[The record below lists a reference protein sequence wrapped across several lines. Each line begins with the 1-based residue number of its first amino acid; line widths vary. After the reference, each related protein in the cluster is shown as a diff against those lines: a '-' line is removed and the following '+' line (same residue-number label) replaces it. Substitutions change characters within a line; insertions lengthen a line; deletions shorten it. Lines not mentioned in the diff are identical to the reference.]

1 MSTTLAI
8 FKNGLPSFLR
18 GVELDETTKALA
30 GGGGGKRI
38 SIKGGVFR
46 MIANGEEVATNE
58 DRAMNIVIVKASPTV
73 SRTYYEG
80 QYREG
85 ETIGPVC
92 WSADGVRPAAEAPKK
107 QCATCQGCPK
117 DVKGS
122 GQGDTKACRFNQK
135 LAVVLEGDTGGD
147 VYELSLPATSIF
159 GKADGDR
166 MPLKAYAQHLASH
179 NVPVTAVV
187 TEMRFDTKSP
197 VPKLFFKPV
206 RVLTNEEWEVCREQA
221 ETPDALEAVKH
232 TFTVKE
238 EAESTPEPED
248 PKPAPA
254 RRKPAA
260 RPAAP
265 VTEDPP
271 FEVDQPM
278 PEPVRVS
285 KPAPAPQAPAIDDDM
300 SKLLD
305 EWADD

>member
-8 FKNGLPSFLR
+8 FKNGLPSFLK
-18 GVELDETTKALA
+18 GVELDATTKALA

-80 QYREG
+80 QYKEG
-85 ETIGPVC
+85 ETLSPVC

-107 QCATCQGCPK
+107 QCATCQGCPM

-122 GQGDTKACRFNQK
+122 GQGDTKACRFSQK
-135 LAVVLEGDTGGD
+135 LAVVLEGDVGGD

-187 TEMRFDTKSP
+187 SEMRFDTKSP

-206 RVLTNEEWEVCREQA
+206 RVLSNEEWETCREQT
-221 ETPDALEAVKH
+221 ETPDASEAVKH
-232 TFTVKE
+232 TFTVKKE
-238 EAESTPEPED
+238 SEGAPEAEA

-254 RRKPAA
+254 RRKPA
-260 RPAAP
+260 PAPKEPA
-265 VTEDPP
+265 VEDPS
-271 FEVDQPM
+271 FEA

-285 KPAPAPQAPAIDDDM
+285 KPAPVQAPVVDDDM
-300 SKLLD
+300 KDLLD
-305 EWADD
+305 EWAD

>member
-8 FKNGLPSFLR
+8 FKNGLPSFLKN
-18 GVELDETTKALA
+18 VELDETTKALA
-30 GGGGGKRI
+30 GGAGGKRI

-73 SRTYYEG
+73 GRTYYED
-80 QYREG
+80 QYKEG
-85 ETIGPVC
+85 ETPSPTC
-92 WSADGVRPAAEAPKK
+92 WSVDGVRPAAEAPKK
-107 QCATCQGCPK
+107 QCATCQGCPM

-122 GQGDTKACRFNQK
+122 GQGDSKACRFSQK

-159 GKADGDR
+159 GRGDGDR

-187 TEMRFDTKSP
+187 SEMRFDTKSP
-197 VPKLFFKPV
+197 VPKLFFRPV
-206 RVLTNEEWEVCREQA
+206 RVLTNEEWEVCRGQA
-221 ETPDALEAVKH
+221 ETPEAAEAVKH

-238 EAESTPEPED
+238 DADPTPTPASKAEA
-248 PKPAPA
+248 PKPAPS

-260 RPAAP
+260 QPTA
-265 VTEDPP
+265 EDPP
-271 FEVDQPM
+271 SETDEPT

-285 KPAPAPQAPAIDDDM
+285 KAAPAPQVPVIDDDM
-300 SKLLD
+300 KDLLD
-305 EWADD
+305 EWAD